1 MKKRIVDYPESSQL
15 FTPIPNLKLYDYLS
29 QGKLQ
34 TLDGNNIPFIAWP
47 DGSPCL
53 QANSYMIKVRMQ
65 SGRGGNGPSRLGS
78 KGGTFG
84 DYAGKI
90 SHLIRFCYYNKLNF
104 IALSDDDFCEFIDGL
119 RAETKPNNSQQLK
132 RNERTITSIG
142 RRCLSFLSHVGE
154 MNQIHNF
161 VGVSGTITIY
171 MVDSVVYR
179 NGKAFKRSSVHHRS
193 FRTASAKKTRRPI
206 AEATIE
212 KLREAINEI
221 STSEFLCNRRHL
233 MISLFEEL
241 GARRG
246 EIQPITVAQVLAA
259 NKMIKPKILVTTLKR
274 GVIGLT
280 RELSLSR
287 PLVDDLLHHIRGD
300 RRDIMKRFKDV
311 PDHGFLFV
319 TERGGRALKTET
331 FTTEFSLIRRAA
343 GIEEQ
348 ACAHLF
354 RHAYCT
360 NVVAELIAETKALS
374 PDSFRQ
380 TLMTNKML
388 AERAMSRSGHA
399 TLESLLNYVDAAFR
413 IKSKFEQIIHN
424 VEVVNCYERYERRR
438 KRLLQD
444 FKNGKLS
451 KEQYIEREEALT
463 SAMDRDLLAAECLS
477 TRYTSDQK

>member
-53 QANSYMIKVRMQ
+53 QANAYMIKVRMR

-104 IALSDDDFCEFIDGL
+104 ISLSDDDFCEFIDGL
-119 RAETKPNNSQQLK
+119 RVETNPQQLK

-142 RRCLSFLSHVGE
+142 RRCLNFLSHVGE
-154 MNQIHNF
+154 MNQTHNF

-171 MVDSVVYR
+171 MVDSIVYR

-193 FRTASAKKTRRPI
+193 FRTANAKKTRRPI

-280 RELSLSR
+280 RELSLSP
-287 PLVDDLLHHIRGD
+287 PLIDDLLRHIRGD
-300 RRDIMKRFKDV
+300 RRDIMKRFNGV

-319 TERGGRALKTET
+319 TE
-331 FTTEFSLIRRAA
+331 
-343 GIEEQ
+343 
-348 ACAHLF
+348 
-354 RHAYCT
+354 
-360 NVVAELIAETKALS
+360 
-374 PDSFRQ
+374 
-380 TLMTNKML
+380 
-388 AERAMSRSGHA
+388 
-399 TLESLLNYVDAAFR
+399 SLL
-413 IKSKFEQIIHN
+413 SS
-424 VEVVNCYERYERRR
+424 
-438 KRLLQD
+438 LLRQ
-444 FKNGKLS
+444 KLS
-451 KEQYIEREEALT
+451 ALIP
-463 SAMDRDLLAAECLS
+463 
-477 TRYTSDQK
+477 SDKP

>member
-1 MKKRIVDYPESSQL
+1 MKTRIVEFPETSQL
-15 FTPIPNLKLYDYLS
+15 FTPIQHLKLYDYMS
-29 QGKLQ
+29 QGKVH
-34 TLDGNNIPFIAWP
+34 TLDGNNMPFIAWP
-47 DGSPCL
+47 NGSPCL

-78 KGGTFG
+78 KCGTFG
-84 DYAGKI
+84 NYASKI

-104 IALSDDDFCEFIDGL
+104 ISLSDDDFCEFIDGL
-119 RAETKPNNSQQLK
+119 RTETKAKNPQQQK
-132 RNERTITSIG
+132 RNERTITNIG
-142 RRCLSFLSHVGE
+142 RRCLNFLAHIGE

-161 VGVSGTITIY
+161 VGVGGTITID
-171 MVDSVVYR
+171 MVDSIVYR

-206 AEATIE
+206 AEATIT
-212 KLREAINEI
+212 KLRETIDEM

-259 NKMIKPKILVTTLKR
+259 SGMTKPQILITTLKR
-274 GVIGLT
+274 GGIGST
-280 RELSLSR
+280 RELRLSS
-287 PLVDDLLHHIRGD
+287 PLIDDLLRHIRSD
-300 RRDIMKRFKDV
+300 RRDIMKRFKGG

-319 TERGGRALKTET
+319 TERGGRALKTDT
-331 FTTEFSLIRRAA
+331 FTNEFSLIRRAA

-348 ACAHLF
+348 VCAHLF

-360 NVVAELIAETKALS
+360 NVVADLIAETKALS

-388 AERAMSRSGHA
+388 AEHAMVRTGHA
-399 TLESLLNYVDAAFR
+399 TLESLLDYVDAAFR
-413 IKSKFEQIIHN
+413 IKSKYEKIIHN
-424 VEVVNCYERYERRR
+424 VEVANCYERYERRR

-444 FKNGKLS
+444 FKSGKIS
-451 KEQYIEREEALT
+451 KSLYIESEEAL
-463 SAMDRDLLAAECLS
+463 SAAIDRDLLSA
-477 TRYTSDQK
+477 

>member
-34 TLDGNNIPFIAWP
+34 TLDGSNIPFIAWP

-53 QANSYMIKVRMQ
+53 HANAYMIKVRMQ

-104 IALSDDDFCEFIDGL
+104 ISLSDDDFCEFIDGL
-119 RAETKPNNSQQLK
+119 RAETKPNNPQQLK

-142 RRCLSFLSHVGE
+142 RRCLSFLSYVGE

-161 VGVSGTITIY
+161 VGISGTITIS
-171 MVDSVVYR
+171 MVDSIVYR

-193 FRTASAKKTRRPI
+193 FRTANAKNSRRPI
-206 AEATIE
+206 AEATID

-259 NKMIKPKILVTTLKR
+259 KKMIKPKILVTTLKR

-280 RELSLSR
+280 RELSLS
-287 PLVDDLLHHIRGD
+287 PHLVDDLLHHIRGD

-319 TERGGRALKTET
+319 TERGGRALKTDT

-444 FKNGKLS
+444 LKNGKLS

-463 SAMDRDLLAAECLS
+463 AAMDRDLLAAECLT
-477 TRYTSDQK
+477 TRYTSD